1 MEIHGINGAQPVN
14 APQPVESAPAA
25 EATDQ
30 VQAADQLE
38 ISQEAEMA
46 SQAADL
52 VEQVKQ
58 LPEIRADHVADIKA
72 AIESGSYETDEKIN
86 IAVDRLLDEIG

>member
-1 MEIHGINGAQPVN
+1 MEIHGIHGTQPVN
-14 APQPVESAPAA
+14 APQPVESAPAS

-52 VEQVKQ
+52 VEHAKPCRIPPAETRIS
-58 LPEIRADHVADIKA
+58 LLRL
-72 AIESGSYETDEKIN
+72 GSISSCWGEHK
-86 IAVDRLLDEIG
+86 

>member
-1 MEIHGINGAQPVN
+1 MEIHGIHGTQPVN
-14 APQPVESAPAA
+14 APQPVESAPAS

-52 VEQVKQ
+52 VEHAKQ
-58 LPEIRADHVADIKA
+58 LPEIRAEQVADIKA
-72 AIESGSYETDEKIN
+72 AIESGSYETEEKIN
-86 IAVDRLLDEIG
+86 IAVERLLDEIG